1 VLSAWRIVKTRHA
14 EAAFDGEGARLFG
27 GRWSS
32 PGLPVIYTA
41 GSAALAALEM
51 LVHVGKTS
59 VLPAYVLIAC
69 SFDKKIVLRL
79 DRKRLPRDWHS
90 YPARPEL
97 QLVGDAWLKDA
108 TSAVLEVPNA
118 IITSESNYLLNPQHA
133 DFRSIKIADPQPFE
147 FDLRLLRPAR

>member
-1 VLSAWRIVKTRHA
+1 MV
-14 EAAFDGEGARLFG
+14 
-27 GRWSS
+27 
-32 PGLPVIYTA
+32 YTA

-51 LVHVGKTS
+51 LAHVGQTS
-59 VLPAYVLIAC
+59 LLPAYVLIAC
-69 SFDKKIVLRL
+69 AFHKKIVLRL

-118 IITSESNYLLNPQHA
+118 IIPSESNFLLNPKHG
-133 DFRSIKIADPQPFE
+133 DFKSIGMAKPQPLE
-147 FDLRLLRPAR
+147 FDLRWLRG